1 MFLITDFVCVVPGKG
16 KTSCM
21 HNPLYRAYSFGH
33 MSEMWV
39 ALAYPFVLLCLH
51 IQPFKTESCYRVPN
65 RVFDIVLRHIQDDS
79 RAICHLTC
87 HCVKWRMSCFTWCD
101 VKKTDGFD
109 MTSVEQMTSSVK
121 GERVCSITFFFS
133 FLILVRP
140 SWFWRATSRRRLK
153 GAWLESIHPGPIL
166 RCRRAQD
173 RRHM

>member
-65 RVFDIVLRHIQDDS
+65 RVFDIVLRHIQDDI

-101 VKKTDGFD
+101 VEKTDGFD

-121 GERVCSITFFFS
+121 GERLCSIIF
-133 FLILVRP
+133 FLILNLGSTLLVLTRHI
-140 SWFWRATSRRRLK
+140 SATSQGRLT
-153 GAWLESIHPGPIL
+153 
-166 RCRRAQD
+166 
-173 RRHM
+173 